1 MLFSLRVLTYQP
13 TVRVP
18 NVQAL
23 DPSYLSSTLADYA
36 VPFHPST
43 LATIPTDMQSEWLY
57 RITASTIIFHY
68 VVIANNVIFNLLP
81 IGLDLFSLIQA
92 DSQVCVS
99 CFFLQLKAVLNMTS
113 RSSYQFNSGFVE
125 ATRNSRRSYRLL
137 VFAQVAFC

>member
-23 DPSYLSSTLADYA
+23 DPSYLTSTLADYA

-68 VVIANNVIFNLLP
+68 VVIVNNVIFNLLL

-92 DSQVCVS
+92 DSQVCVLQ
-99 CFFLQLKAVLNMTS
+99 FFYS
-113 RSSYQFNSGFVE
+113 
-125 ATRNSRRSYRLL
+125 
-137 VFAQVAFC
+137 